1 MSLMI
6 SLSWIRPDEY
16 MAVMNATAN
25 KLMDIA
31 TTQTGT
37 QGDDWV
43 VRGTQPD
50 GGTGPTGGPSGSQ
63 TPDFSLVSGERVH
76 ANQLGWDLDHDGIGE
91 GVAWTSVIA
100 DTTVADNKYFA
111 FYGAWESSTHSS
123 GTAAY
128 PTLPPVGDGWKF
140 NSGSSVLDIYW
151 MQGALLSS
159 EAVGAITKSPVIYT
173 QNSPID
179 VQVWGADTARYA
191 GHADVDHQIGLF
203 GLACEKVG
211 KVISRPGFHGIVP
224 LAMTTGDM
232 YQKLQ
237 STVANE
243 LINRAVAQTNVPADQ
258 WLVRPFIL
266 DDDGTGPLTSADLS
280 SDGTLYGSG
289 ADGGGKAGWSFDV
302 SALSATAYTSVLAD
316 TSVPDNK
323 FFAFYGGFENPIQ
336 VTSNDAPAGPVINA
350 WALTKGASTEA
361 VWDATIASQ
370 PYSENWGFW
379 ATQPVYY
386 DQNDTINILVLRN
399 TSNAGISDNVGGVLG
414 LVCERVGENISAS
427 KVSQG

>member
-6 SLSWIRPDEY
+6 SLSWVRPDEY

-43 VRGTQPD
+43 VRAATPD
-50 GGTGPTGGPSGSQ
+50 GGTGPSGGPSGSQ
-63 TPDFSLVSGERVH
+63 TPDFSLISGTRNS
-76 ANQLGWDLDHDGIGE
+76 ANQLGWDLDHDAIGE
-91 GVAWTSVIA
+91 GASWTSVF
-100 DTTVADNKYFA
+100 TGTVDDNKYFA
-111 FYGAWESSTHSS
+111 FYGAWEASSHASATDDH
-123 GTAAY
+123 
-128 PTLPPVGDGWKF
+128 PLLPPVGDGWKF
-140 NSGSSVLDIYW
+140 GSGSSVLDIYW

-179 VQVWGADTARYA
+179 LQVWGADTPRYA
-191 GHADVDHQIGLF
+191 SHADVDHQVGLF

-211 KVISRPGFHGIVP
+211 KVISRPGFHGVVP

-266 DDDGTGPLTSADLS
+266 DDAGTGPLTSADLTG
-280 SDGTLYGSG
+280 DGTLYG
-289 ADGGGKAGWSFDV
+289 AGGGKGGAGWAFDA
-302 SALSATAYTSVLAD
+302 SALSATAYTSVLTD
-316 TSVPDNK
+316 KSVPDNK
-323 FFAFYGGFENPIQ
+323 FFAFYGGFEHPLQ
-336 VTSNDAPAGPVINA
+336 AVTSTDAVCGPMINS

-361 VWDATIASQ
+361 VWDVTIASQ

-386 DQNDTINILVLRN
+386 DQNDSIDILVLRN
-399 TSNAGISDNVGGVLG
+399 TTNIGDVDNNGGVLG